1 MIKKQHFRILQ
12 VALVGL
18 AALLAVGCAQRRY
31 SATEPANGTVAYAA
45 NRTMAVQGAPQRY
58 YRDDNG
64 TLYLVDAN
72 GNLRIIQRRVR
83 VEPGASGVYAI
94 IDENNVRYHHDET
107 GRLYFRDN
115 TGGILYVEEHVPG
128 KVIDPIPLLQGRY
141 STPSSHLRSVE
152 YCNGEWNTC
161 SNRCTDS
168 PGMTNK
174 RDCLGECDYRRE
186 QCLQPY

>member
-1 MIKKQHFRILQ
+1 MNKRHYFKLLQ
-12 VALVGL
+12 VIVVGFAGILVM
-18 AALLAVGCAQRRY
+18 GCAQRRY
-31 SATEPANGTVAYAA
+31 STAPPASVTTVNATS
-45 NRTMAVQGAPQRY
+45 RTMTVQAPPQRY
-58 YRDDNG
+58 YRDDSG

-94 IDENNVRYHHDET
+94 IDENNVRYHHDEN
-107 GRLYFRDN
+107 GRLYYRSD

-141 STPSSHLRSVE
+141 STPSSKLRTVE
-152 YCNGEWNTC
+152 YCNAEWNTC
-161 SNRCTDS
+161 SNHCNDS

-174 RDCLGECDYRRE
+174 RDCLGECDYQRE

>member
-1 MIKKQHFRILQ
+1 MDKRHYFRLLQALFVCMAAIL
-12 VALVGL
+12 AM
-18 AALLAVGCAQRRY
+18 GCAQRRY
-31 SATEPANGTVAYAA
+31 SATQPASGTVVNST

-72 GNLRIIQRRVR
+72 GNLRVIQRRVR
-83 VEPGASGVYAI
+83 VEPGARGVYAI
-94 IDENNVRYHHDET
+94 IDENNVRYHHDEN

-115 TGGILYVEEHVPG
+115 NGGILYLEDNVPG

-152 YCNGEWNTC
+152 YCNGEWNAC
-161 SNRCTDS
+161 SNRCNDT
-168 PGMTNK
+168 PGMNNK
-174 RDCLGECDYRRE
+174 RDCLGECDYQRE
-186 QCLQPY
+186 QCLEPY